1 MGPPKFKGQSLV
13 VTLLHIRLPI
23 VWLWPLNTF
32 AAPHFFLSLLT
43 VYTGTATYNGVS
55 VSSSSRELPPGHA
68 IFSSVESNHSTLKR
82 HSAQARNSWWAEWG
96 DHGSESR
103 FPNKVSHIFH
113 SSESS
118 KNGLVGEKM
127 DYMGH
132 WKSLSGQ
139 VIQRWGFQKKK
150 HLKTMLPCC
159 ATSEF
164 NWDLLFPG
172 TKEAIQS
179 FIELWG
185 SSVLSALSNY
195 KHYRQLQWQRTK
207 CVALERT
214 VLRLVYG
221 NQTYS
226 IRKKKKWW

>member
-139 VIQRWGFQKKK
+139 VIQRWGFQKKTPK
-150 HLKTMLPCC
+150 ND
-159 ATSEF
+159 AS
-164 NWDLLFPG
+164 LLCHQWVQLRP
-172 TKEAIQS
+172 
-179 FIELWG
+179 FISWNKR
-185 SSVLSALSNY
+185 S
-195 KHYRQLQWQRTK
+195 
-207 CVALERT
+207 
-214 VLRLVYG
+214 
-221 NQTYS
+221 YS
-226 IRKKKKWW
+226 IFYRTLRQFGSVSTFKLQTS